1 MALGLT
7 FEYGALR
14 RNPLTSILQAV
25 DVGADLEGR
34 AQLDVHGRHEMLLLQ
49 EQQGLSIDFLRQE
62 LGGQVLA
69 ACKAVRSRWTDG
81 KSQRREQ
88 RLLTQLGGPGFF
100 YSRNPPTLQRGDK
113 M

>member
-1 MALGLT
+1 MT
-7 FEYGALR
+7 FHYGALE

-25 DVGADLEGR
+25 DVGADLECG
-34 AQLDVHGRHEMLLLQ
+34 AQLDVHGRHEMFLLQ
-49 EQQGLSIDFLRQE
+49 EQKGLSINFLRQE

-69 ACKAVRSRWTDG
+69 ACAAKRGQWMDG

-88 RLLTQLGGPGFF
+88 RLVTQQQRFEPAEI
-100 YSRNPPTLQRGDK
+100 RQTLQGGDE